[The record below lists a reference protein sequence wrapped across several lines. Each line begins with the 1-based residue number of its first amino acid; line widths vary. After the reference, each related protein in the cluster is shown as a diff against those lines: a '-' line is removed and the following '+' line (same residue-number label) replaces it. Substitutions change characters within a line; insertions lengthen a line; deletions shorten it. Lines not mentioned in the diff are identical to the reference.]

1 MVAGG
6 AILLL
11 DLLAATPVPAA
22 ESGLHQVAGPPC
34 DGSQA
39 GQIGACA
46 DAPTG
51 DRELDRAVSPPWL
64 VGVPAGEPPCRD
76 SGNGFCL
83 ASPAATP
90 TPKAEP

>member
-11 DLLAATPVPAA
+11 DLLAATPVLAA
-22 ESGLHQVAGPPC
+22 ESGLHHVVGPPC
-34 DGSQA
+34 VGSQA

-46 DAPTG
+46 DDPAG
-51 DRELDRAVSPPWL
+51 DGELNRAVSPPWL
-64 VGVPAGEPPCRD
+64 VGVPAEEPPCRD

-83 ASPAATP
+83 ASPAASP